1 MIYSLSGRIRHIED
15 GFFVVECGGVG
26 YLCKASVTTLSQL
39 PPTGSEAFVYT
50 YLNVTQDG
58 VDLYGF
64 FDRAEKDCFLMLTGV
79 SGIGPKAALSILSD
93 FTPDAL
99 ALAIASGDTKTLTRA
114 KGVGPKAAQR
124 LVLELKDKMIGGLSA
139 GAYGFGEASG
149 PIAQIKGN
157 AAEAVAAMGA
167 LGYSP
172 SEAAAA
178 IGRLPQEMSVEDMIK
193 TALRSLAMR

>member
-1 MIYSLSGRIRHIED
+1 MIYSLSGRIRHVED
-15 GFFVVECGGVG
+15 GFFVIECGGVG
-26 YLCKASVTTLSQL
+26 YLCRASVTTLSQL

-50 YLNVTQDG
+50 YLNVIQDG
-58 VDLYGF
+58 IDLYGF
-64 FDRAEKDCFLMLTGV
+64 FDRAEKDCFLMLNGV

-99 ALAIASGDTKTLTRA
+99 ALAIASGDTKTITRA

-124 LVLELKDKMIGGLSA
+124 IVLELKDKMAGGLTS
-139 GAYGFGEASG
+139 GAYGFGAPSG
-149 PIAQIKGN
+149 SSIQIKGN

-172 SEAAAA
+172 SEAAVS
-178 IGRLPQEMSVEDMIK
+178 IGKLPPEMPVEDMIK
-193 TALRSLAMR
+193 AALRALAAR

>member
-1 MIYSLSGRIRHIED
+1 MIYSLSGRIRRIED

-39 PPTGSEAFVYT
+39 PPKGSEAFVYT

-64 FDRAEKDCFLMLTGV
+64 FDRAEKDCFLLLTGV
-79 SGIGPKAALSILSD
+79 SGVGPKAALSVLSD

-99 ALAIASGDTKTLTRA
+99 ALAIASGDIKTLTRA
-114 KGVGPKAAQR
+114 KGIGPKAAQR
-124 LVLELKDKMIGGLSA
+124 IVLELKDKMIGGLTGA
-139 GAYGFGEASG
+139 AYGFGEASG
-149 PIAQIKGN
+149 PAAQIKGN

-178 IGRLPQEMSVEDMIK
+178 VGRLPQEMSVEDMIK
-193 TALRSLAMR
+193 AALRSLAAR

>member
-39 PPTGSEAFVYT
+39 PPKGSEAFVYT

-58 VDLYGF
+58 ADLYGF
-64 FDRAEKDCFLMLTGV
+64 FDRAEKDCFLLLTGV
-79 SGIGPKAALSILSD
+79 SGVGPKAALSVLSD

-99 ALAIASGDTKTLTRA
+99 ALAIASGDIKTLTRA
-114 KGVGPKAAQR
+114 KGIGPKAAQR
-124 LVLELKDKMIGGLSA
+124 IALELKDKMIGGLSA
-139 GAYGFGEASG
+139 GAYGFGEAAG
-149 PIAQIKGN
+149 PAAQIKGN

-178 IGRLPQEMSVEDMIK
+178 VGRLPQEMSVEDMIK
-193 TALRSLAMR
+193 AALRSLAAR

>member
-1 MIYSLSGRIRHIED
+1 MIYSLSGRIRHVED

-26 YLCKASVTTLSQL
+26 YLCKASATTLSQL
-39 PPTGSEAFVYT
+39 PPTGSEVFVYT

-64 FDRAEKDCFLMLTGV
+64 FDRAEKDCFLLLTGV
-79 SGIGPKAALSILSD
+79 SGIGPKAALSILSE

-114 KGVGPKAAQR
+114 KGIGPKAAQR
-124 LVLELKDKMIGGLSA
+124 IVLELRDKMIGGLSA
-139 GAYGFGEASG
+139 GTYGFGEPSG

-178 IGRLPQEMSVEDMIK
+178 VGRLPQEMSVEDMIK

>member
-1 MIYSLSGRIRHIED
+1 MIYSLSGRIRHIEE

-26 YLCKASVTTLSQL
+26 YLCKASVTTLSRL

-64 FDRAEKDCFLMLTGV
+64 FDRAEKDCFLLLTGV

-124 LVLELKDKMIGGLSA
+124 LVLELKDKMIGGLTGA
-139 GAYGFGEASG
+139 AYGFEESSG
-149 PIAQIKGN
+149 PAAQIKGN

-193 TALRSLAMR
+193 AALRSLAAR